1 MLDIDVSSFK
11 DMGQALRTAS
21 ILAIQT
27 GTPYRIYNIPEPWK
41 RSGLTSQQI
50 LEINSLSRLCDGKIE
65 INDGALEEILFF
77 PGNILK
83 NSTLIKAGPDNDI
96 TAILQALTL
105 PSLSIYY
112 THPNQISS
120 TRIIIEG
127 GSTDAFFSPGID
139 YFNYVFLGIVKRI
152 NGKVGLIVQK
162 RGYQSEG
169 GANIELKIYPQKTKV
184 SNLTDRGKLKKFLV
198 ISGAS
203 EVFRSKK
210 IAELQIAGARD
221 ILGKMKLPIEEKA
234 EYYDTLCPGNQICI
248 AADFENT
255 IIGTYRI
262 GKFKETAK
270 DIGKEA
276 ALDLIKKGRSD
287 ACFDE
292 YSAPYFLLYS
302 SLLPSGSQITVPE
315 VNSTLKEIMLIAEKF
330 LKGKFEI
337 DDNLITWKPKP

>member
-1 MLDIDVSSFK
+1 MNKAEQVIQFLENKGVKHIFMVAG
-11 DMGQALRTAS
+11 GQIMFLTD
-21 ILAIQT
+21 AIYKSKIKPICCHHEQAA
-27 GTPYRIYNIPEPWK
+27 GMAAEAYGRV
-41 RSGLTSQQI
+41 SGLGVVLVT
-50 LEINSLSRLCDGKIE
+50 
-65 INDGALEEILFF
+65 
-77 PGNILK
+77 
-83 NSTLIKAGPDNDI
+83 AGPG
-96 TAILQALTL
+96 AI
-105 PSLSIYY
+105 
-112 THPNQISS
+112 N
-120 TRIIIEG
+120 
-127 GSTDAFFSPGID
+127 
-139 YFNYVFLGIVKRI
+139 VI
-152 NGKVGLIVQK
+152 NGVVGAYVDSSPL
-162 RGYQSEG
+162 
-169 GANIELKIYPQKTKV
+169 
-184 SNLTDRGKLKKFLV
+184 LV

-330 LKGKFEI
+330 LKGKFKI